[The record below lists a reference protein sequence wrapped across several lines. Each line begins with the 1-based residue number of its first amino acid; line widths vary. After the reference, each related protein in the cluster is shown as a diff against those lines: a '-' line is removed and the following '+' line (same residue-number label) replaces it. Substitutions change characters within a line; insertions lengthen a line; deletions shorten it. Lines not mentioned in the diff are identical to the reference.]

1 MSTLFHILNE
11 LIRSVGMF
19 IRSLSLFKHNR
30 FVNITNLFNYQYI
43 WSSYSS
49 NQNDE
54 QIHAEIDKFFHL
66 VSTSLLALKFI
77 CCVVVILFDMA
88 MFVSIIRQ
96 SLCRQRNA
104 RNGNGIM
111 FVIGIF
117 FLSFSYSL
125 VILLTILELVYFET
139 FPCWNTFANLSSL
152 LSRKLK

>member
-88 MFVSIIRQ
+88 MFVSIIRRW
-96 SLCRQRNA
+96 S
-104 RNGNGIM
+104 
-111 FVIGIF
+111 
-117 FLSFSYSL
+117 SY
-125 VILLTILELVYFET
+125 
-139 FPCWNTFANLSSL
+139 
-152 LSRKLK
+152 